1 LFEIRTYRQLKGGPL
16 FVKAVIESVSGS
28 SAQHVQPTLGSMCE
42 PHVTKIGYIYPFE
55 MKIQISE
62 VLSHEK
68 FGFAALE
75 ISSNFGQL

>member
-1 LFEIRTYRQLKGGPL
+1 
-16 FVKAVIESVSGS
+16 
-28 SAQHVQPTLGSMCE
+28 MCE

-62 VLSHEK
+62 VLLHEK